1 MYIWGDVCLSL
12 HFHHC
17 MQLSFFFSLSFLP
30 LYFFSFMPP
39 LLMES
44 DSNCGC
50 LRSFLQSLFPITLLT
65 LRRLIQ
71 GHWPANMTLHLV
83 LVNHHRH
90 TGLRSALWF
99 EPNPAPCGPSGSNS
113 QTRVS
118 SSTYS
123 LTFCH
128 VESDQERA
136 WWNKL
141 LWLDCDQKRQLPNL
155 GVSTAEMYNM
165 TCKLHSFRFVC
176 WVTDWPKQSSLIWL
190 V

>member
-1 MYIWGDVCLSL
+1 MRRRLSVSRFPSL
-12 HFHHC
+12 HAAVF
-17 MQLSFFFSLSFLP
+17 LFLTLLPPSLLLP
-30 LYFFSFMPP
+30 FMPP

-50 LRSFLQSLFPITLLT
+50 LSSFLQSLFPIKLLT
-65 LRRLIQ
+65 IRRLIQ

-118 SSTYS
+118 SSTCS

-128 VESDQERA
+128 VESDQEQA

-141 LWLDCDQKRQLPNL
+141 LWLDCDQKRQLSNL
-155 GVSTAEMYNM
+155 GVSTTEMIMYNM
-165 TCKLHSFRFVC
+165 TCKLHSFRIVC
-176 WVTDWPKQSSLIWL
+176 WVTDWSKQSS